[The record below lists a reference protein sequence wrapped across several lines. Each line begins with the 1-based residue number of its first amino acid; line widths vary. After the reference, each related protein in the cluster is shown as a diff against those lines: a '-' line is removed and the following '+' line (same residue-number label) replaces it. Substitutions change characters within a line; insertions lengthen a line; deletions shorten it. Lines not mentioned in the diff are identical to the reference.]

1 MTLLIASWLA
11 LTAVPQDAPLPR
23 RMALDEIRAQD
34 PAPQDRPV
42 EPFRPAR
49 EERPFVDLDWLELTP
64 GIGMAVFSPNFRADP
79 APCLS
84 IRAHAPMPWLNPAS
98 DPIGE
103 HFGLFAQAQF
113 ATIARNLSPTVQH
126 RRGVATFLS
135 IGADY
140 SFVRDGTWIML
151 ARAGVMYAHYGG
163 IADLRNG
170 FGPLV
175 GATAGLQL
183 SGKLALTYSP
193 ELIFG
198 DSGSLVFLNTLGLV
212 IQF

>member
-1 MTLLIASWLA
+1 MTLLLIACLA
-11 LTAVPQDAPLPR
+11 LVPRPQEASLPR
-23 RMALDEIRAQD
+23 ELKLDEARAQD
-34 PAPQDRPV
+34 PAQERPV
-42 EPFRPAR
+42 DPFRPAKQ
-49 EERPFVDLDWLELTP
+49 ERPFVDWDWLELTP
-64 GIGMAVFSPNFRADP
+64 GVGLAVFSPKFRADP

-84 IRAHAPMPWLNPAS
+84 LRAHAPMPWLNPAR

-113 ATIARNLSPTVQH
+113 TTIDRNLSPTVEH
-126 RRGVATFLS
+126 RRGVASFIS

-140 SFVRDGTWIML
+140 SFVRDGAWILL
-151 ARAGVMYAHYGG
+151 ARAGLMYAYYGG
-163 IADLRNG
+163 VADLRSG
-170 FGPLV
+170 FGPMV

-193 ELIFG
+193 ELLLG
-198 DSGSLVFLNTLGLV
+198 DSGSMVFLNTIGLL